1 MSTPTTMPLSAA
13 KISDVVTGWL
23 KDIKLIFDVHRH
35 ELAKGTLEKIRKA
48 DHTYVTRAD
57 LEIDQYV
64 CERLEHYFPDHQ
76 VMSEERADDFNWNPD
91 NPYLWVMDPIDGTHE
106 FMNTKS
112 NYYGLSLALY
122 YNRQPVFALVYAP
135 HLPQADAESS
145 LYLMHSEL
153 PQATLNGKPISVVKN
168 ISLDQVRGQ
177 INISSANPKY
187 ELALTKN
194 YPHFEKHYPRALALH
209 LCEVAA
215 SGTFSHACLFTQTTP
230 KFWDMAA
237 AMYIATG
244 AGALV
249 ADLKGRTQY
258 PVSFLDVTDHK
269 FRIPSLLVG
278 DEAIVKQVAN
288 FLSQNGLN

>member
-1 MSTPTTMPLSAA
+1 MKENSTMPLSST
-13 KISDVVTGWL
+13 KIYEIVNSWL
-23 KDIKLIFDVHRH
+23 KDIDLIFNVHRN
-35 ELAKGTLEKIRKA
+35 ELQKGTLEKIRKA

-57 LEIDQYV
+57 LEIDQYI

-76 VMSEERADDFNWNPD
+76 VLSEERADDFTWDPE

-106 FMNTKS
+106 FMNSKS

-122 YNRQPVFALVYAP
+122 YHRQPVFAMVYAP
-135 HLPQADAESS
+135 HYPQLGDESS

-153 PQATLNGKPISVVKN
+153 PQTTLNGRPISIVKN
-168 ISLDQVRGQ
+168 KTLDQVKGQ

-187 ELALTKN
+187 ELALNKN
-194 YPHFEKHYPRALALH
+194 YPQFEKHYPRALALH

-215 SGTFSHACLFTQTTP
+215 SGTVAHASLFTQTTP

-237 AMYIATG
+237 GMYIATG

-249 ADLKGRTQY
+249 ADLKGRLQY
-258 PVSFLDVTDHK
+258 PVTFLDVTDHK

-278 DEAIVKQVAN
+278 EEAIVKQVAN
-288 FLSQNGLN
+288 FLSQDGLN

>member
-1 MSTPTTMPLSAA
+1 MPLSAA
-13 KISDVVTGWL
+13 KISDVVQGWL
-23 KDIKLIFDVHRH
+23 KDIKLIFDVHRN
-35 ELAKGTLEKIRKA
+35 ELQKGTLEKIRKA

-76 VMSEERADDFNWNPD
+76 VMSEERADDFTWDPE

-106 FMNTKS
+106 FMNPKS

-122 YNRQPVFALVYAP
+122 YNRQPVFAMVYAP
-135 HLPQADAESS
+135 HLPALDKESS

-153 PQATLNGKPISVVKN
+153 SQATLNGKPISIIKN
-168 ISLDQVRGQ
+168 NTLDQVRGQ

-194 YPHFEKHYPRALALH
+194 YPQFEKHYPRALALH

-215 SGTFSHACLFTQTTP
+215 SGTVAHASLFTQTTP

-237 AMYIATG
+237 GMYITTG
-244 AGALV
+244 AGAHV
-249 ADLKGRTQY
+249 ADLKGRSQY
-258 PVSFLDVTDHK
+258 PVTFLDVTDHK

-278 DEAIVKQVAN
+278 DETIVKQVAN
-288 FLSQNGLN
+288 FLSQDGLN